1 MKQAMKMG
9 FIIHNDLVPCDP
21 EMSLFEKHGVF
32 SFYHSQISENDII
45 IRTYGFGK
53 PVKMADVNN
62 SISEDLLERG
72 AGKFMSPL
80 DPKSLARMIFTLLKS
95 NAQRRDTRTNILIKL
110 KPDLLQE
117 SLLNTRLFRNSGN
130 SSQRE
135 MG

>member
-1 MKQAMKMG
+1 
-9 FIIHNDLVPCDP
+9 
-21 EMSLFEKHGVF
+21 
-32 SFYHSQISENDII
+32 
-45 IRTYGFGK
+45 
-53 PVKMADVNN
+53 MADVNN